1 MKIKME
7 IPAILLVMAMF
18 TVAEYTGELEIIFP
32 EIAALALGAWIME
45 KSPWQSTNLHF
56 WLSPTLAAVT
66 GIIIVRYFA
75 YAPLVMIPAAFCLVA
90 LQLKLF
96 RSAVL
101 PSISA
106 AILPVITRSESWY
119 YPLSVCL
126 LTGIIAL
133 GRLVLNRNKSKKGQ
147 IIETAM
153 TAGVAAADRSLLS
166 QSVHWGKLLTGVI
179 LITAVAV
186 GFDFLFMVAPPLIVA
201 FVELSKPGG
210 VVRAKMG
217 RAMIVIVLAAFTG
230 VFSLLLIHKALYLPL
245 WVSSCVATITI
256 FLVYHALRMPFPPAV
271 AIALL
276 PTILPEDA
284 LLTYPWH
291 VLAGTTAFCLLSKTC
306 FGNNSLTS
314 GKTKDTTATEGI
326 PAC

>member
-1 MKIKME
+1 MKLKME
-7 IPAILLVMAMF
+7 LPAILLVMAMF
-18 TVAEYTGELEIIFP
+18 TVAEYTGEREIIFP
-32 EIAALALGAWIME
+32 EIAALALGAWVME
-45 KSPWQSTNLHF
+45 KSPWQSTNLHI
-56 WLSPTLAAVT
+56 WLSPTLAALT
-66 GIIIVRYFA
+66 GIIMVRYFA
-75 YAPLVMIPAAFCLVA
+75 YAPLLMIPAAFCLVA

-106 AILPVITRSESWY
+106 AILPIITRSESWY

-133 GRLVLNRNKSKKGQ
+133 GRLVLNSNKSNTGQ
-147 IIETAM
+147 TIETAR

-166 QSVHWGKLLTGVI
+166 QSVHWGMLLTGVI

-186 GFDFLFMVAPPLIVA
+186 GFDLLFMVAPPLLVA
-201 FVELSKPGG
+201 FVELSKPDGA
-210 VVRAKMG
+210 VRAKMV
-217 RAMIVIVLAAFTG
+217 RALIVVVLAAFAG
-230 VFSLLLIHKALYLPL
+230 VFWLLFIHKVLFLPV
-245 WVSSCVATITI
+245 WVSSCVATLTI

-291 VLAGTTAFCLLSKTC
+291 VFAGATAFCLLSKVC
-306 FGNNSLTS
+306 FGNNGLLS
-314 GKTKDTTATEGI
+314 GKTKDTTVTEGVS
-326 PAC
+326 AG

>member
-1 MKIKME
+1 MKTKME
-7 IPAILLVMAMF
+7 LPAILLVMVMF
-18 TVAEYTGELEIIFP
+18 TVAEYTGDQEIIFP

-75 YAPLVMIPAAFCLVA
+75 YAPMVMVPAAFCLVA

-101 PSISA
+101 PSLSA
-106 AILPVITRSESWY
+106 AILPIITRSESWQ

-126 LTGIIAL
+126 LTAIIAL
-133 GRLVLNRNKSKKGQ
+133 GRFALNSNKSEKGHL
-147 IIETAM
+147 IEAAR
-153 TAGVAAADRSLLS
+153 TAGVMAAERSILS
-166 QSVHWGKLLTGVI
+166 ESVHWGKLLIGVI
-179 LITAVAV
+179 LVTAVAV
-186 GFDFLFMVAPPLIVA
+186 GFDLLFMVAPPLLVA
-201 FVELSKPGG
+201 FVEMSKPGG
-210 VVRAKMG
+210 AVRAKMA
-217 RAMIVIVLAAFTG
+217 RALIVTVLAAFTG
-230 VFSLLLIHKALYLPL
+230 VFWLLLIHKTLFLPI
-245 WVSSCVATITI
+245 WVSSCVTTITI

-276 PTILPEDA
+276 PTILPEAA
-284 LLTYPWH
+284 LPAYPWH

-306 FGNNSLTS
+306 FGNKNLSS
-314 GKTKDTTATEGI
+314 GKTKDTTGIEGVS
-326 PAC
+326 AC

>member
-7 IPAILLVMAMF
+7 LPAILLVMAMF
-18 TVAEYTGELEIIFP
+18 TVAEYTGEQEIIFP

-45 KSPWQSTNLHF
+45 KSPWQSTNLNF

-75 YAPLVMIPAAFCLVA
+75 YAPVVMIPAAFCLVA

-106 AILPVITRSESWY
+106 AILPIITRSESWY

-133 GRLVLNRNKSKKGQ
+133 GRLVLNNNKSKKGQ
-147 IIETAM
+147 IIEATR
-153 TAGVAAADRSLLS
+153 TAGVTAADRSLLS

-179 LITAVAV
+179 LVTAVAV
-186 GFDFLFMVAPPLIVA
+186 GFDLLFMVAPPLLVA

-210 VVRAKMG
+210 AVRAKMG
-217 RAMIVIVLAAFTG
+217 RALIVIVLAAFTG
-230 VFSLLLIHKALYLPL
+230 VFWLLLIHKALFLPV

-256 FLVYHALRMPFPPAV
+256 FLVYHALRMPFP
-271 AIALL
+271 
-276 PTILPEDA
+276 
-284 LLTYPWH
+284 
-291 VLAGTTAFCLLSKTC
+291 AGSCHRTSAD
-306 FGNNSLTS
+306 NS
-314 GKTKDTTATEGI
+314 A
-326 PAC
+326 

>member
-7 IPAILLVMAMF
+7 LPAILLVMAMF
-18 TVAEYTGELEIIFP
+18 TVAEYTGDQEIIFP

-106 AILPVITRSESWY
+106 AILPIITRSESWY

-133 GRLVLNRNKSKKGQ
+133 GRLVFNSYKTKNGQ
-147 IIETAM
+147 IIKTAG
-153 TAGVAAADRSLLS
+153 TAGVTTTDRSIVT

-179 LITAVAV
+179 LITSIAAS
-186 GFDFLFMVAPPLIVA
+186 FDLLFMVAPPLLVA

-210 VVRAKMG
+210 AVRAKMG
-217 RAMIVIVLAAFTG
+217 RALIVIVLAAFTG
-230 VFSLLLIHKALYLPL
+230 VFWLLLIHKALFLPV
-245 WVSSCVATITI
+245 WVSSCVATATV

-284 LLTYPWH
+284 LLTYPWQ
-291 VLAGTTAFCLLSKTC
+291 VLAGTTAFCLLSKIC
-306 FGNNSLTS
+306 FDYNGLSS
-314 GKTKDTTATEGI
+314 GKTKGVTVTEGVS
-326 PAC
+326 AG